1 MPCILLIVP
10 SIPLILLCISLIVP
24 SIPLILLCISLIVPS
39 IPLILPCIL
48 LILPCISCNNSNIFS
63 SITITLLFYYYN
75 II

>member
-1 MPCILLIVP
+1 MP

-24 SIPLILLCISLIVPS
+24 SIP
-39 IPLILPCIL
+39 

>member
-1 MPCILLIVP
+1 MPLIV
-10 SIPLILLCISLIVP
+10 S

>member
-1 MPCILLIVP
+1 M
-10 SIPLILLCISLIVP
+10 S